1 MSALDDIQDDIG
13 IMTEGA
19 ASAATSFFKNSPT
32 ARPSCA
38 ISLNFNN
45 LRGSITQ
52 NVSTIANLSGII
64 GTPAGLVTAL
74 GSVKGV
80 FTGIGG
86 KLKEMVGDIL
96 PDISLRE
103 QLEKLSKEVGL
114 DKAVGK
120 MGEIAEDFSDAT
132 GLEGFVDLNLTDLSK
147 SAFSLGTTF
156 DPCKSTIP
164 NLVKSAEG
172 LISSKPAVAPNLGSE
187 EKAVDNNKKQKV
199 VNSVQKAKQ
208 DNISLQALVNIGSN
222 PMAFINAQVGSIQSG
237 AFGSISAM
245 GGALRKSLTGQ
256 QFLESRANM
265 VLRIGKKKNILSEFG
280 AEMEP
285 KTAADISSEEPV
297 NTSNFPTIFS
307 SAEEEAAHDKFVAE
321 TIAANRF
328 LMAHDDPRRG

>member
-64 GTPAGLVTAL
+64 GTPAGLVTVL

-80 FTGIGG
+80 FTAVGG

-103 QLEKLSKEVGL
+103 QLEKLSKETGL
-114 DKAVGK
+114 DTAVGK
-120 MGEIAEDFSDAT
+120 IGEIAGDFADAT
-132 GLEGFVDLNLTDLSK
+132 GLEGYANLNLNDLSK

-172 LISSKPAVAPNLGSE
+172 IISSKPDVAPNLGSD
-187 EKAVDNNKKQKV
+187 EKAVNNNKKQKV
-199 VNSVQKAKQ
+199 VNSVQKARQ
-208 DNISLQALVNIGSN
+208 DNISITSLVNIGRN

-237 AFGSISAM
+237 AFGSITAM
-245 GGALRKSLTGQ
+245 TGALRKSITGG
-256 QFLESRANM
+256 QFFESRANM
-265 VLRIGKKKNILSEFG
+265 VLRIKKKSNILT
-280 AEMEP
+280 EMAP
-285 KTAADISSEEPV
+285 P
-297 NTSNFPTIFS
+297 
-307 SAEEEAAHDKFVAE
+307 
-321 TIAANRF
+321 
-328 LMAHDDPRRG
+328 